1 MCLNSLNTRYF
12 TLSGWVQ
19 AGLRSASSHRG
30 IVDTSMSQG
39 NHMSEPILSDDGFWE
54 FNEGEWVP
62 TEKQLSALDNGA
74 IPFDAIDND
83 TIIVT
88 ESKPITSRISTF
100 YSNISSEHR
109 LYSFIGICISVLF
122 VSVIIVLASLPINSI
137 TSIAVTDCSMD
148 NSFQVFAAATI
159 GNSPLAEEE
168 NCPHELEIASWNL
181 KQFGQSD
188 ANDDTI
194 VSEIALQISQFD
206 IVAVQEIKDLNP
218 GTAPYILQD
227 EVEHISEYGMVLSNR
242 TGAFCQQKSS
252 SQISEQYAFYYNI
265 STIDSLD
272 SGHHYPNDDCE
283 FSREPFA
290 ARFSSVEYDSEFV
303 LITLHVKPDDAVN
316 EISALVNVFEWAK
329 FQYPD
334 EDDFILLGDLN
345 ADCNYASPS
354 ELDKLAIRDSE
365 YQWIIPDGENTNT
378 AESSTCAYDRIIF
391 SDYGSGEYLDSY
403 STYCEI
409 EVSDHCIISAKF
421 SAHES

>member
-1 MCLNSLNTRYF
+1 MTN
-12 TLSGWVQ
+12 
-19 AGLRSASSHRG
+19 HRG

-62 TEKQLSALDNGA
+62 TEKQLSALENGA

-148 NSFQVFAAATI
+148 NSLQVLAAATI
-159 GNSPLAEEE
+159 DNSPLAEEE

-181 KQFGQSD
+181 QKFGPLG
-188 ANDDTI
+188 AENETR
-194 VSEIALQISQFD
+194 VAEMAGKISNYD
-206 IVAVQEIKDLNP
+206 IVAVQEIKDIQER
-218 GTAPYILQD
+218 APYILQD
-227 EVEHISEYGMVLSNR
+227 RIDEITEYGMVLSNR
-242 TGAFCQQKSS
+242 TGAFCEDNSS
-252 SQISEQYAFYYNI
+252 PGISEQYAFYYHLDTI
-265 STIDSLD
+265 QAIDS
-272 SGHHYPNDDCE
+272 GEHYPDNDCD
-283 FSREPFA
+283 FAREPFA
-290 ARFSSVEYDSEFV
+290 ARFQSSEYDHSFV
-303 LITLHVKPDDAVN
+303 LITLHVKPDDALN
-316 EISALVNVFEWAK
+316 EISAISKVFEWAR
-329 FQYPD
+329 FQYPS

-345 ADCNYASPS
+345 AGCDYASSS
-354 ELDKLAIRDSE
+354 ELEELDIRNGD
-365 YQWIIPDGENTNT
+365 YQWIIPDDEKTNT
-378 AESSTCAYDRIIF
+378 AESSSCAYDRMIIGEG
-391 SDYGSGEYLDSY
+391 GSEEYLDSY
-403 STYCEI
+403 STDCEV
-409 EVSDHCIISAKF
+409 EASDHCIISAKF